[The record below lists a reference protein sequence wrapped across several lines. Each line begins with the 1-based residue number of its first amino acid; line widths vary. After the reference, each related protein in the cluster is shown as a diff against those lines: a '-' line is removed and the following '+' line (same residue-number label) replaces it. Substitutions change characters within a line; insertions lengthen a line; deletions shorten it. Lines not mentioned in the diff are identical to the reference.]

1 MPLFQGDKEMRIYL
15 RDQWQCTLYLG
26 CITNFHMYYKASFC
40 INIFGLII
48 AVILDLE
55 IQYVIVS
62 VSAKHLVSQV
72 DKMSIIEYILLFQNI
87 V

>member
-1 MPLFQGDKEMRIYL
+1 
-15 RDQWQCTLYLG
+15 
-26 CITNFHMYYKASFC
+26 MYYKAPFC